1 MAYVATES
9 CIGTLN
15 QDCLAECPADCFYF
29 VPGALFGRGVGFLRA
44 GTDDGDSR
52 PRPGMLMINP
62 DECIDCGE
70 CETACPVEA
79 IYEDRSVPEGS
90 EQGYCQMSLM
100 VALRR
105 RASPASR
112 RPRRRCPG

>member
-1 MAYVATES
+1 MAYVVTES

-44 GTDDGDSR
+44 GTDDGDPR

-62 DECIDCGE
+62 DECIDCGA

-79 IYEDRSVPEGS
+79 ICEDRSVPEGS
-90 EQGYCQMSLM
+90 EQFTRLNAEITRAMTARQKER
-100 VALRR
+100 LRR
-105 RASPASR
+105 RRAED
-112 RPRRRCPG
+112 